1 MLKCLSL
8 LKVIMMKFDI
18 MTAENINKFEN
29 YIGIIND
36 RLDKYK
42 NETMQHIAEQCD
54 VAEAMW
60 YSLSAGGKRIRPVL
74 VMEFCRVCGGDT
86 KNAEAAACAIEMIH
100 TFSLIHDDLPCMD
113 NDDYRRGK
121 PSCHKAYGE
130 ATALLA
136 GDALENLA
144 FGIIADAIIPDSVK
158 VRLVQTLAKA
168 VGVNGMIGGQV
179 IDTEYEGKNIPEE
192 MLLRMYSMKTSA
204 LLKAACL
211 MGCICAEADEE
222 KMTAAIKYAEN
233 LGLAFQIIDDIL
245 DITGNEQQLG
255 KPIGS
260 DAANG
265 KITYA
270 SLNGLEKSNSY
281 AAKLTENALD
291 SLSAFENT
299 EFLNELT
306 LYLLKRSN

>member
-1 MLKCLSL
+1 
-8 LKVIMMKFDI
+8 MKSDI
-18 MTAENINKFEN
+18 MTAENINNFEN

-42 NETMQHIAEQCD
+42 NETMQHIAEQRD

-144 FGIIADAIIPDSVK
+144 FGIIADAVIPDSVK

-179 IDTEYEGKNIPEE
+179 IDTEYEDKNIPEE

>member
-1 MLKCLSL
+1 
-8 LKVIMMKFDI
+8 MMKSDI

-42 NETMQHIAEQCD
+42 NETMQHIAEQRD

-144 FGIIADAIIPDSVK
+144 FGIIADAVIPDSVK

-260 DAANG
+260 DAANE

-299 EFLNELT
+299 EFLKELT

>member
-1 MLKCLSL
+1 
-8 LKVIMMKFDI
+8 MMKSNI

-42 NETMQHIAEQCD
+42 NETMQHIAEQRD

-144 FGIIADAIIPDSVK
+144 FGIIADAVIPDSVK

-192 MLLRMYSMKTSA
+192 MLLRMYSMKTGA

-299 EFLNELT
+299 EFLKELT

>member
-1 MLKCLSL
+1 
-8 LKVIMMKFDI
+8 MMKFDI

>member
-8 LKVIMMKFDI
+8 LKVIMMKSDI

-36 RLDKYK
+36 HLDKYK
-42 NETMQHIAEQCD
+42 NETMQHIAEQRD

-144 FGIIADAIIPDSVK
+144 FGIIADAVIPDSVK

-299 EFLNELT
+299 EFLKELT

>member
-1 MLKCLSL
+1 
-8 LKVIMMKFDI
+8 MMKSDI
-18 MTAENINKFEN
+18 MTAENINNFEN

-42 NETMQHIAEQCD
+42 NETMQHIAEQHD

-144 FGIIADAIIPDSVK
+144 FGIIADAVIPDSVK

-299 EFLNELT
+299 EFLKELT

>member
-1 MLKCLSL
+1 
-8 LKVIMMKFDI
+8 MMKSDI
-18 MTAENINKFEN
+18 MTAENINNFEN

-42 NETMQHIAEQCD
+42 NETMQHIAEQRD

-144 FGIIADAIIPDSVK
+144 FGIIADAVIPDSVK

-179 IDTEYEGKNIPEE
+179 IDTEYEDKNIPEE

-299 EFLNELT
+299 EFLKELT

>member
-1 MLKCLSL
+1 
-8 LKVIMMKFDI
+8 MKSDI
-18 MTAENINKFEN
+18 ITAENINKFEN

-42 NETMQHIAEQCD
+42 NETMQHIAEQRD

-144 FGIIADAIIPDSVK
+144 FGIIADAVIPDSVK

-299 EFLNELT
+299 EFLKELT

>member
-1 MLKCLSL
+1 
-8 LKVIMMKFDI
+8 MKFDI

-144 FGIIADAIIPDSVK
+144 FGIIADAVIPDSVK

-299 EFLNELT
+299 EFLKELT

>member
-8 LKVIMMKFDI
+8 LKVIMMKSDI
-18 MTAENINKFEN
+18 MTAENINNFEN

-42 NETMQHIAEQCD
+42 NETMQHIAEQRD

-144 FGIIADAIIPDSVK
+144 FGIIADAVIPDSVK

-192 MLLRMYSMKTSA
+192 MLLRMYSMKTGA

>member
-1 MLKCLSL
+1 
-8 LKVIMMKFDI
+8 MMKPDI
-18 MTAENINKFEN
+18 MTAENINNFEN

-42 NETMQHIAEQCD
+42 NETMQHIAEQRD

-121 PSCHKAYGE
+121 PSCHKAYDE

-144 FGIIADAIIPDSVK
+144 FGIIADAVIPDSVK

-168 VGVNGMIGGQV
+168 VGVNGMIGGQI

-299 EFLNELT
+299 EFLKELT

>member
-144 FGIIADAIIPDSVK
+144 FGIIADAVIPNSVK

-299 EFLNELT
+299 EFLKELT

>member
-8 LKVIMMKFDI
+8 LKVIMMKSDI
-18 MTAENINKFEN
+18 MTAENINNFEN

-42 NETMQHIAEQCD
+42 NETMQHIAEQRD

-144 FGIIADAIIPDSVK
+144 FGIIADAVIPDSVK

-270 SLNGLEKSNSY
+270 SLNGLGKSNSY

-299 EFLNELT
+299 EFLKELT